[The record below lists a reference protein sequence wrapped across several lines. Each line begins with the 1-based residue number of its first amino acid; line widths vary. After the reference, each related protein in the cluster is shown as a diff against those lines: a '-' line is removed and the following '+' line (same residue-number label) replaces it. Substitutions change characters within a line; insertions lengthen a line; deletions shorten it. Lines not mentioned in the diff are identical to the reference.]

1 MTDATLALGIDLGT
15 TNCALSSVAIGDKS
29 ATPTPLAIP
38 QTVAPGE
45 TMADKLLPS
54 FLYVSAEAERT
65 GGAFALPW
73 SASQEEVIGTYAR
86 KQGAATPGRLISSAK
101 SWLSYSG
108 VDRRSD
114 ILPWEAPEGVPKMSP
129 LAASAHYL
137 GHLKAAWDAANPE
150 TPLSG
155 QEVVLTV
162 PASFDAAARELTVEA
177 AAQIGLQDN
186 LRLLEEPQAALYAWL
201 ADKGDTWRD
210 ELNVG
215 DTILVCDIGGG
226 TTDFSL
232 ISVQEED
239 GVLQLERIA
248 VGDHILLG
256 GDNMDLALA
265 YGVSAKLEQNGKRLD
280 DWQMRGLVHGC
291 REAKE
296 TLLAD
301 ESRDTFPLAIA
312 SRGSKLLGGTI
323 RTELTRAEL
332 EATLLEGFFPQVAAD
347 ARPQLPRRM
356 GLTTLGLPYA
366 SDAAVTRHLAAFLAR
381 AKSAEGMTYPT
392 ALLFNGG
399 VTRSPVIRDRIL
411 GVLNAWA
418 EGAGSTGPRV
428 LEGGHPDLAVSRG
441 AAFYAQSR
449 QQGGLRIKGGTARS
463 YYIGVERNQMAVP
476 GIPPKLDALCIAPFG
491 MEEGTEVSLSEPFGL
506 YVGEPVSFRF
516 FGSSERQEDQV
527 GAVVDPAALAEVAPI
542 ETTLDGDEGT
552 VVHVRLHARVSE
564 VGTLEL
570 SAVDIDSERRWKL
583 SFDVRMN

>member
-1 MTDATLALGIDLGT
+1 MTDATFALGIDLGT
-15 TNCALSSVAIGDKS
+15 TNSALASVPMGDKTE
-29 ATPTPLAIP
+29 TPKPLAVA

-45 TMADKLLPS
+45 TMAESLLPS
-54 FLYVSAEAERT
+54 FLYMTVEAERAP
-65 GGAFALPW
+65 GAFALPW
-73 SASQEEVIGTYAR
+73 QESTEQVVGAYAR
-86 KQGAATPGRLISSAK
+86 KQGAATPGRLVSSAK

-108 VDRRSD
+108 VDRRAD
-114 ILPWEAPEGVPKMSP
+114 ILPWEAPEGIPKISP
-129 LAASAHYL
+129 LAASAQYL
-137 GHLKAAWDAANPE
+137 AHLRSAWDAAHPE
-150 TPLSG
+150 SPLSE
-155 QEVVLTV
+155 QDVVLTV

-177 AAQIGLQDN
+177 ASNIGLGDN

-201 ADKGDTWRD
+201 ADKGDSWRD
-210 ELNVG
+210 ELTVG

-232 ISVQEED
+232 ISVQEEE
-239 GVLQLERIA
+239 GVLQLERVA

-265 YGVSAKLEQNGKRLD
+265 YGVSAKLEEKGKRLD

-291 REAKE
+291 RDAKE

-301 ESRDTFPLAIA
+301 ESRDAYPLAIA
-312 SRGSKLLGGTI
+312 SRGSRLLGGTI
-323 RTELTRAEL
+323 RTELTRADL
-332 EATLLEGFFPQVAAD
+332 EATLLEGFFPAVAAN
-347 ARPQLPRRM
+347 ARPQAPRRM

-381 AKSAEGMTYPT
+381 SHNANGMTHPT
-392 ALLFNGG
+392 AVLFNGG
-399 VTRSPVIRDRIL
+399 VTRSPIIRQRIL
-411 GVLNAWA
+411 AVLEAWA
-418 EGAGSTGPRV
+418 QAGGVAGPKT
-428 LEGGHPDLAVSRG
+428 LDGGDPDLAVSRG
-441 AAFYAQSR
+441 AAFYAQAR

-491 MEEGTEVSLSEPFGL
+491 MEEGTEVHLSDPFGL

-516 FGSSERQEDQV
+516 FGSSERQDDQV
-527 GAVVDPAALAEVAPI
+527 GAVVDPAQLAEVAPI
-542 ETTLDGDEGT
+542 ETTLDGDEGA

-570 SAVDIDSERRWKL
+570 SAVDVDSERRWKL
-583 SFDVRMN
+583 SFDVRMG